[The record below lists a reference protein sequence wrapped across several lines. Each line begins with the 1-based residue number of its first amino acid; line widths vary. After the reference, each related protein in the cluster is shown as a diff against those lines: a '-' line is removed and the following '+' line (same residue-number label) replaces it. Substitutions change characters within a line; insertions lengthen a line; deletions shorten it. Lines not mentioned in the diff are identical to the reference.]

1 MSNFWLSGTGQIPS
15 GNPEDSFVS
24 LFQII
29 PEGTVATAQ
38 IKSFITV
45 ERENKYSGTTDK
57 FYEINYKLLDG
68 EFKSREVSQKIKCFN
83 GTPEQ
88 IQRHLSMLKLI
99 MMLCD
104 YKPTKTTAPDDN
116 DLLSTLN
123 KIVCIK
129 IGQWSMPKKDGVGFS
144 EGNFV
149 REVHPSGSIQI
160 ETGVKTVVEHKP
172 TTGVESALTRNSWVQ
187 NLESDLPF

>member
-1 MSNFWLSGTGQIPS
+1 MSSFWLSGTGEIPT
-15 GNPEDSFVS
+15 GKPEDSFVS
-24 LFQII
+24 LYEII

-45 ERENKYSGTTDK
+45 ERNNKYSGTTDK
-57 FYEINYKLLDG
+57 FYEITYKLLDG
-68 EFKSREVSQKIKCFN
+68 DFKSREVSQKIKCFY
-83 GTPEQ
+83 GSPEQ

-99 MMLCD
+99 MQLCG
-104 YKPTKTTAPDDN
+104 YMPTKTTAPDDN
-116 DLLSTLN
+116 DLSNMLN

-129 IGQWSMPKKDGVGFS
+129 IGQWSIPKKDEPGVL

-149 REVHPSGSIQI
+149 REVHPSGSVQI
-160 ETGVKTVVEHKP
+160 ETGVKKVFESNYSN
-172 TTGVESALTRNSWVQ
+172 GIESALTRNTGVM